1 MSSNDRSPN
10 SIRVLLCEGSSLS
23 AREAISA
30 LGPRGYVLDVCDPDP
45 RCLGRCSRFVRA
57 FYRCPP
63 VGTDPHGY
71 LQFLLQHLKR
81 ETYDVLLP
89 VQEQAFLFSRVR
101 DQLQPLVG
109 LAVAEFASFERL
121 QSKAGFLRVLD
132 HLGLP
137 HPRTSIVRTRS
148 EIEACNDFP
157 YYLKS
162 AYGTASSGVWLITAK
177 EECAGVIKHLESIG
191 WLNGSAEF
199 LIQEVVQ
206 GPLCMVQAIFDHGRL
221 IGLHC
226 WQRVREGARG
236 SSSSKL
242 SIDQPL
248 VRRHIERLGAYLRW
262 HGCLAIDY
270 LLDADQF
277 TPLYI
282 DANPRLVEC
291 MNATFSGLNLAEMQ
305 VRLSLSEELPA
316 SATSRPGIRSHM
328 LMMALLHLASKGG
341 RRWEVLREIWQAL
354 RRLDIYADSQE
365 ELIMLRTDIWSGLPL
380 ALVITN
386 LLIDPARGRTIA
398 GRAVSSYS
406 LTPAAIQTI
415 RNEM

>member
-1 MSSNDRSPN
+1 MSSNDRQPD

-45 RCLGRCSRFVRA
+45 RCLGRFSRFVRA

-63 VGTDPHGY
+63 AGTDPHGY

-81 ETYDVLLP
+81 VPYDVLLP

-109 LAVAEFASFERL
+109 LAVTEFGAFERL
-121 QSKAGFLRVLD
+121 QSKVGFLQVLD
-132 HLGLP
+132 YLGLP
-137 HPRTSIVRTRS
+137 HPQTAIMRTRS
-148 EIEACNDFP
+148 EIEAWNSFP

-162 AYGTASSGVWLITAK
+162 AYGTASSSVWLITT
-177 EECAGVIKHLESIG
+177 EEERAGVIEHVENIG
-191 WLNGSAEF
+191 WLNGTTEF
-199 LIQEVVQ
+199 LIQEIVQ
-206 GPLCMVQAIFDHGRL
+206 GPLCMVQAIFDQGRL

-226 WQRVREGARG
+226 WQRLREGARG
-236 SSSSKL
+236 SSSSKM

-248 VRRHIERLGAYLRW
+248 VRQHIERLGAYLRW
-262 HGCLAIDY
+262 HGSLSIDY
-270 LLDADQF
+270 LLDPGQS

-305 VRLSLSEELPA
+305 VRLSLAESFSTLA
-316 SATSRPGIRSHM
+316 DSHPGIRSHM

-341 RRWEVLREIWQAL
+341 RRWDVLHEIWQAL
-354 RRLDIYADSQE
+354 RRKDVYASSQE
-365 ELIMLRTDIWSGLPL
+365 ELTMLKTDIWSGLPL
-380 ALVITN
+380 ALVIIN
-386 LLIDPARGRTIA
+386 LLINPVRGRAIA
-398 GRAVSSYS
+398 GKAVSSYS

-415 RNEM
+415 RDEM